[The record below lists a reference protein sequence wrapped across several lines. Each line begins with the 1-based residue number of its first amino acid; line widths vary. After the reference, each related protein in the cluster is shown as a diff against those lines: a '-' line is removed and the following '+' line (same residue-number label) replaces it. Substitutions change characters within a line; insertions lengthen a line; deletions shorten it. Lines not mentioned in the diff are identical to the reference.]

1 VLNLLGAALSLPAR
15 VLDVV
20 QRDRVAGRRASLR
33 ADRAMIEVRGLERP
47 DASQYPQR
55 LVQAM
60 QELPGVAW
68 AGVNAPLRRAVIALE
83 PSAATT
89 LAELVDVV
97 DQIERDHLEKAGLG
111 DTGPA
116 VGAGTVAA
124 PPTDRGRVDQA
135 LWALAANAA
144 GLVAS
149 SAGAAVRLTP
159 MPAELAA
166 LITAVDAQPRVR
178 QLLEAGVG
186 RPATDVGLAILS
198 AAGQGLAGGWFG
210 LAMDTAQRVSA
221 LAEAGA
227 AHDAWR
233 AYEGELLADAQ
244 HVIAEPVVVERPR
257 LLPPGPVEAYAEP
270 AALVGLAAAAVA
282 LPATGSPR
290 RAAALALA
298 AVPKA
303 ARVGREAFATGL
315 VRLLSRRGAVV
326 LDSVAL
332 RRLDRVDTVMLD
344 VDAVGPEV
352 VDALAA
358 VAHRGGIAQVV
369 RAAGPRLLGAVR
381 SQQST
386 GAVVLLISSDR
397 EALGNADVGIGVS
410 GAGDRPPW
418 GAHVLVGHDVELAA
432 VVIEACAAAR
442 QVSRRGVLLS
452 QAGSVLGAVGALTTP
467 RCGSGPARA
476 AMLGVNGAAVGAFV
490 HGSWTCQGLGQGQL
504 IVPIS
509 QIPWHA
515 MPVDAILDEVKTTPE
530 GLPEAQANRRRRQA
544 GRPIEPD
551 EPSLARAVMEELDW
565 PGGRS

>member
-1 VLNLLGAALSLPAR
+1 MPAGEDGGDGPFDDFQR
-15 VLDVV
+15 GEGSDSGEVGELIGWSKVDPPEGR
-20 QRDRVAGRRASLR
+20 QRDA
-33 ADRAMIEVRGLERP
+33 
-47 DASQYPQR
+47 QR
-55 LVQAM
+55 LVAAL
-60 QELPGVAW
+60 QELPGVSW
-68 AGVNAPLRRAVIALE
+68 AGVNTPLRRAVIALE
-83 PSAATT
+83 PSAPKPSALESSAAPT

-97 DQIERDHLEKAGLG
+97 DRVDRDHLEKTGLG
-111 DTGPA
+111 DTGTV

-159 MPAELAA
+159 MPVELAA
-166 LITAVDAQPRVR
+166 LITAVDVQPRVR
-178 QLLEAGVG
+178 QLLEALVG

-210 LAMDTAQRVSA
+210 LAVDAAQRVSA
-221 LAEAGA
+221 LGEAGA

-233 AYEGELLADAQ
+233 AREGELLADAQ
-244 HVIAEPVVVERPR
+244 HVAAEPVVVERPR
-257 LLPPGPVEAYAEP
+257 LLPPGQVEVYAEP

-282 LPATGSPR
+282 LPATGNPR

-315 VRLLSRRGAVV
+315 VRLISRRGAVV

-332 RRLDRVDTVMLD
+332 RRLDRIDTVVLD
-344 VDAVGPEV
+344 ADAVGPEV
-352 VDALAA
+352 AEALAA
-358 VAHRGGIAQVV
+358 VAHRAGVRQVV
-369 RAAGPRLLGAVR
+369 RGGGPRLLGTVR
-381 SQQST
+381 SLQST
-386 GAVVLLISSDR
+386 GAVVLLVSGHR

-410 GAGDRPPW
+410 GADDQPPW
-418 GAHVLVGHDVELAA
+418 GAHVLVGNDLELAA

-467 RCGSGPARA
+467 RWGSGPARA
-476 AMLGVNGAAVGAFV
+476 AMLGVNGAAAGALV
-490 HGSWTCQGLGQGQL
+490 HGRWACQQLGRGQL

-509 QIPWHA
+509 QIAWHA
-515 MPVDAILDEVKTTPE
+515 MPVDDALDEVKTTPE
-530 GLPEAQANRRRRQA
+530 GLSECRSTTGAARRADPSNRLSPA
-544 GRPIEPD
+544 
-551 EPSLARAVMEELDW
+551 W
-565 PGGRS
+565 PGP